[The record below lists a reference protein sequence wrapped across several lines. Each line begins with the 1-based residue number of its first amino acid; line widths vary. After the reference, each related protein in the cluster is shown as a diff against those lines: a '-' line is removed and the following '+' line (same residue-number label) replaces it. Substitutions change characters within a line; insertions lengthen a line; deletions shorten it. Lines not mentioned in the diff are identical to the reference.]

1 MEAEKVSR
9 PKVIIAT
16 AKPTEPATLPRTREG
31 FAIKQEQIHL
41 FREEMKT
48 DAMEVKSI
56 VSSHFIISSH
66 NLSSVMSHCGPGVPF
81 NRLTDQQNIRDE
93 IQSNSSVEQ
102 LAFPFVK
109 NQIK

>member
-1 MEAEKVSR
+1 MEAEKLSR
-9 PKVIIAT
+9 PKVIITT

-31 FAIKQEQIHL
+31 FATKQEQIHL

-48 DAMEVKSI
+48 DAVEVKSI

-93 IQSNSSVEQ
+93 IQCSSSSGTVSLSVCEK
-102 LAFPFVK
+102 PD
-109 NQIK
+109 